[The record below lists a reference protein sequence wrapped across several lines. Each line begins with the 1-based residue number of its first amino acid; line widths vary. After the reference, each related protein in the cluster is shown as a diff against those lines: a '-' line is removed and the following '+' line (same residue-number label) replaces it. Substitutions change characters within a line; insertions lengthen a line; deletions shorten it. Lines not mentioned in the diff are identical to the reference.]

1 MLNNRLLK
9 KISLYKQYYVKVR
22 QEHANIQGILK
33 EETNYDQYFFRKF
46 LTNMKRKEKLCKG
59 APK

>member
-33 EETNYDQYFFRKF
+33 EEKNYDQYFSGIFFYKYE
-46 LTNMKRKEKLCKG
+46 EKK
-59 APK
+59 KN